1 MNRNSQTKKGDSVVE
16 AEKLCF
22 SYDTGYAVCNV
33 NFKLNAGESMA
44 IIGPNGSGKSTLL
57 GLISGLLEPS
67 AGNINVTSPRPAIV
81 LQADEVNYDIPLSVR
96 DTVQMGRY
104 ATTSNL
110 KPLSRADSDLTLE
123 SMKQLEIE
131 DLANSQLRE
140 LSGGQKQR
148 TAVAQALNQQ
158 SPVLLLDEPVNG
170 LDIVSRQLIL
180 DAIDSAMANGTAV
193 ALTTH
198 NLDDADLCTK
208 VLLLNKEVVAFG
220 TPDEVLTEENLKTAF
235 GRSFAKV
242 GDQLIVDD
250 GHHH

>member
-1 MNRNSQTKKGDSVVE
+1 MNSNSQTKSDPIVVS
-16 AEKLCF
+16 ASKLCF
-22 SYDTGYAVCNV
+22 SYDSGYAVCNI
-33 NFKLNAGESMA
+33 NFELEAGESLA

-57 GLISGLLEPS
+57 GLIAGLLEPT
-67 AGNINVTSPRPAIV
+67 AGEITVTSPRPAIV

-104 ATTSNL
+104 STTPNY
-110 KPLSRADSDLTLE
+110 KPMSKTDSDLTLE
-123 SMKQLEIE
+123 AMQQLEIE

-148 TAVAQALNQQ
+148 AAVAQALNQQ

-180 DAIDSAMANGTAV
+180 DAINAATAIGTAV

-198 NLDDADLCTK
+198 NLDDAHLCSK
-208 VLLLNKEVVAFG
+208 VLLINKELVAFG
-220 TPDEVLTEENLKTAF
+220 TPNEVLTEENLKTAF

-242 GDQLIVDD
+242 GNQLIVED